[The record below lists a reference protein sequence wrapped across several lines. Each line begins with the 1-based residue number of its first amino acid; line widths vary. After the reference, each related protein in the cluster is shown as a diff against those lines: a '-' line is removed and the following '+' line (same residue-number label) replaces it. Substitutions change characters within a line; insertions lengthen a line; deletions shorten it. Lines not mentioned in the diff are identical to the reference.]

1 MVILGRKERIG
12 CKIRSIVIMIH
23 LNKIS
28 KILISASLFV
38 ALLCFSTVKF
48 HENHFSKLLR
58 AQSLHTT
65 N

>member
-1 MVILGRKERIG
+1 MVILGRKGRIG
-12 CKIRSIVIMIH
+12 YKIRSIATIIH
-23 LNKIS
+23 LYKIS

-48 HENHFSKLLR
+48 HENHFSNLLR
-58 AQSLHTT
+58 AQSSHNT